1 MDIPVTITNGTAFD
15 TDYGETAI
23 LFVQFTTANPITYE
37 TGTTLHFYAVIT
49 EGATSQTVCFELS
62 GGANPFPASTKSY
75 TIPNT
80 EDFTA
85 SATATGKVYYT
96 AA

>member
-1 MDIPVTITNGTAFD
+1 MDIPVSITNGTAFD

-23 LFVQFTTANPITYE
+23 LNIAFTTANPITYE
-37 TGTTLHFYAVIT
+37 ASTTLYFYAVIT
-49 EGATSQTVCFELS
+49 EGATSQTVCFELT
-62 GGANPFPASTKSY
+62 GGANPFPASTTPY

-80 EDFTA
+80 SDFTA
-85 SATATGKVYYT
+85 AATATGKVYYS